1 MLYWTISWL
10 RGNKMVNYEEII
22 EKLATEWLENND
34 PTELSIELIQDT
46 LQEKKKF
53 IQNTSDMSDEQFYE
67 EIDNDVFEKIQEIT
81 ITQEVSPNISKVA
94 NEKQKKIKSK
104 GKQKKIKSR
113 PKVKQ
118 GEKLWE
124 FTCYSGLWRKFI
136 GRMKTI
142 TDEVKITVNSEGIS
156 TRSVDPAHVCMV
168 DMAIPRKDFYK
179 GKDCINKNIGYK
191 VKEEFDMGID
201 VDKLENTM
209 KLIDHYSPFTGY
221 VQDNNLYIDTEK
233 IHKKITLVDTFG
245 MPDAKI
251 PEIEFDVHADVKA
264 SDLALLVKA
273 CGASDYIRL
282 ESDGKEIWGTI
293 FEDEDETKI
302 KLGKDVKGKGKSLY
316 STDYFAGIL
325 HGLTAH
331 KTITLDFGTD
341 NPIRIRGEVY
351 DSGTFEYLLAPRIE
365 SE

>member
-1 MLYWTISWL
+1 MI
-10 RGNKMVNYEEII
+10 NYEEII

-34 PTELSIELIQDT
+34 PTELSIELIHDT
-46 LQEKKKF
+46 LQEKKEVVPNK
-53 IQNTSDMSDEQFYE
+53 SDMSDEQFYE
-67 EIDNDVFEKIQEIT
+67 EMDNDVFEKIQEI
-81 ITQEVSPNISKVA
+81 IQEVAPNISKT
-94 NEKQKKIKSK
+94 EKPKEQKKIK

-136 GRMKTI
+136 ARMKTI
-142 TDEVKITVNSEGIS
+142 TNEVKITVNSEGIS
-156 TRSVDPAHVCMV
+156 TLSVDPAHVCMV

-179 GKDCINKNIGYK
+179 GRDCINKSIGYK

-221 VQDNNLYIDTEK
+221 VQDNNLYIDSEK
-233 IHKKITLVDTFG
+233 MHKKITLLDTFG
-245 MPDAKI
+245 MPDAKV
-251 PEIEFDVHADVKA
+251 PEIEFDVRADVKA
-264 SDLALLVKA
+264 RDLALLVKA
-273 CGASDYIRL
+273 CDNPASDYITI

-325 HGLTAH
+325 HGLSGYT
-331 KTITLDFGTD
+331 TITLEFGTD

-351 DSGTFEYLLAPRIE
+351 DSGKFEYLLAPRIE

>member
-1 MLYWTISWL
+1 
-10 RGNKMVNYEEII
+10 MVNYEEII

-34 PTELSIELIQDT
+34 PTELSIELIHDT
-46 LQEKKKF
+46 LREKKERG
-53 IQNTSDMSDEQFYE
+53 IPNTSDMSDEQFYD
-67 EIDNDVFEKIQEIT
+67 EIDNDVFEKIQEMI
-81 ITQEVSPNISKVA
+81 QEIPPKA
-94 NEKQKKIKSK
+94 EKPKEQKKIKE
-104 GKQKKIKSR
+104 KQKKIKSR

-136 GRMKTI
+136 ARMKTI

-156 TRSVDPAHVCMV
+156 TLSVDPAHVCMV
-168 DMAIPRKDFYK
+168 DMTIPRKDFYK
-179 GKDCINKNIGYK
+179 GKDCVNKTIGYK

-201 VDKLENTM
+201 VGKLENTM

-233 IHKKITLVDTFG
+233 IHKKITLLDTFG
-245 MPDAKI
+245 MPDATVPKL
-251 PEIEFDVHADVKA
+251 ELDVHADVKA

-273 CGASDYIRL
+273 CDNPASDYITL

-325 HGLTAH
+325 HGLSGYT
-331 KTITLDFGTD
+331 TITLEFSTD
-341 NPIRIRGEVY
+341 NPIQIRGEVY
-351 DSGTFEYLLAPRIE
+351 DSGTFKYLLAPRIE